1 MGNCQVRR
9 APAPT
14 QLALQVA
21 GERRQPAMRS
31 NPLQASPL
39 QASALQASALQAS
52 PLQASPLQAKAVAK
66 AAPVRSS
73 SPPGSDWV
81 DLDDAASEASWE
93 AVCFDAAA
101 PGPKKGPSR
110 GQ

>member
-31 NPLQASPL
+31 NPLQASP
-39 QASALQASALQAS
+39 LQASALQAS